1 MRLPFSMPLRRRIC
15 AAAICHLPLPR
26 RSLLSDRPVGDSG
39 RRGGSLR
46 LDRRRGAARLHRL
59 PPRLPRLCRGCCLLC
74 SRVHRRRAS
83 CRGSCCGRGR
93 RSRSLCRDCCGS
105 LRLGGGIC
113 GARAV
118 RARLTAPALALIVVD
133 DAQETHG
140 RVDPVLVHLE
150 RLVQIRKL
158 HRLALPSQS
167 VGSQGERR
175 GGHEPRRVLQACG
188 GAVRVV
194 DEVPRNLRQVARPR
208 DRLDVGEQRPVRV
221 LNGEIKP
228 DGLQQNPLGDEHFLL
243 ELVHLARLGL
253 GDAVVLD
260 VLVPVL
266 ERLHNHVLELARR
279 LLHL

>member
-1 MRLPFSMPLRRRIC
+1 MRV
-15 AAAICHLPLPR
+15 
-26 RSLLSDRPVGDSG
+26 RSLLSDRPVGDGG
-39 RRGGSLR
+39 RRSGSLR

-74 SRVHRRRAS
+74 SRVRRRRGR

-93 RSRSLCRDCCGS
+93 RGRSLRLDCCGS
-105 LRLGGGIC
+105 LRLGGGGRVC
-113 GARAV
+113 GARLA
-118 RARLTAPALALIVVD
+118 APALALIVVD

-221 LNGEIKP
+221 LDGEIKP
-228 DGLQQNPLGDEHFLL
+228 DGLQQNPLGDEHLLL

-266 ERLHNHVLELARR
+266 ERLTNHVLELARR